1 MRSDEAPDPRPTPA
15 ASSEEVR
22 RRMTRQRRS
31 DTQPELSLRRR
42 LWGQGLRY
50 RVDYK
55 VLPLHRRRADL
66 AFLGPRVAVFVDG
79 CFWHGCPEHGTAP
92 RSNAWWWEEKLT
104 TNRARD
110 QDTGSAL
117 QEAGWRVLRLWEH
130 TEPTI
135 AADMVE
141 QALQRPEQR

>member
-1 MRSDEAPDPRPTPA
+1 MGQVKAP
-15 ASSEEVR
+15 SEETS
-22 RRMTRQRRS
+22 RRMRATGQR
-31 DTQPELSLRRR
+31 DTGPELALRSAVHRR
-42 LWGQGLRY
+42 GLRY
-50 RVDYK
+50 RV
-55 VLPLHRRRADL
+55 VLPVPGRPRRSIDV
-66 AFLGPRVAVFVDG
+66 AFPRSRLAVFVDG